1 MIRNGLSLMQDTP
14 LTYRPSHGCS
24 ARSLPA
30 HTQLSSS
37 QPDLTSL
44 SLPAPVVPGRVGRGA
59 ARAAQQRIP
68 SKAPLRASLPVLT
81 RPRAPTPQPPVTRT
95 RWTGSP
101 VEPRRVTSSSL
112 TQHGARL
119 LLDSEHNRGR
129 TRGFGVRRAVFM
141 RGEKYGVCLPVCHF
155 ASPNV
160 QAPLAPQTHPPTL
173 PQTAFTRF
181 SRQNMINPQIC
192 FASNVFPNVSEML

>member
-141 RGEKYGVCLPVCHF
+141 RGEKYGVSASLPLCQSQCPGSSCTPDPPTYPTTNCFHQILKTKHDQSSNMFCIQCLPK
-155 ASPNV
+155 
-160 QAPLAPQTHPPTL
+160 
-173 PQTAFTRF
+173 
-181 SRQNMINPQIC
+181 C
-192 FASNVFPNVSEML
+192 F